1 VKVYSSRGHTALKLI
16 QDKALQVH
24 QQENQSRTGHLLKIG
39 MQNFMKKVQ
48 GLPQSE
54 IQLGYDEINSDIHQT
69 RLSYKDTN
77 HRDENTT
84 DSGVSSINASASNLM
99 GHLTMSHSM
108 LLLQI
113 FDNHQSTTGTTMFD
127 KLSLEFRSVTDIS
140 GLPKNDCS
148 KLMCWKLPE
157 NVLP

>member
-1 VKVYSSRGHTALKLI
+1 VFDKDPGSESIFKQRSHSPETYPRQGTSSSSK
-16 QDKALQVH
+16 
-24 QQENQSRTGHLLKIG
+24 ENQSRTGHLLKIG

-48 GLPQSE
+48 GSPQSE
-54 IQLGYDEINSDIHQT
+54 IQLGYDEMNSDIHQT
-69 RLSYKDTN
+69 RLSYEETI

-113 FDNHQSTTGTTMFD
+113 LITTSPPLELRCLTNCL
-127 KLSLEFRSVTDIS
+127 LSLDQ
-140 GLPKNDCS
+140 
-148 KLMCWKLPE
+148 
-157 NVLP
+157 